1 MELGVAHIRYAI
13 CLMALLL
20 GGALE
25 ARPFTLP
32 LSARIVSA
40 SDDGKG
46 WVEAGE
52 MSVPYVQALA
62 SFRSELSR
70 QGWAFVHAI
79 PLSPD
84 ASVDRRTLCLWRKGG
99 CELTMMFMRV
109 GVSRTSF
116 TWGVSKREVR

>member
-1 MELGVAHIRYAI
+1 MELGMAHIRSAI

-79 PLSPD
+79 PLSSD
-84 ASVDRRTLCLWRKGG
+84 ASAERRTLCLWRKGG
-99 CELTMMFMRV
+99 RELTMMFMRV
-109 GVSRTSF
+109 GVSRTTF
-116 TWGVSKREVR
+116 TWGVSKREGR

>member
-1 MELGVAHIRYAI
+1 MGLVMAHIRCAI
-13 CLMALLL
+13 CLTALFL

-25 ARPFTLP
+25 ARPFVLP
-32 LSARIVSA
+32 LAARIVSS

-84 ASVDRRTLCLWRKGG
+84 ASADRRTLCLWRKGG
-99 CELTMMFMRV
+99 RELTMMFMRV

-116 TWGVSKREVR
+116 TWGVSRREVR

>member
-1 MELGVAHIRYAI
+1 MGLGTTHLQGAI
-13 CLMALLL
+13 CLIALLF

-32 LSARIVSA
+32 LAARIVSA

-84 ASVDRRTLCLWRKGG
+84 ASAERRTLCLWRKGG
-99 CELTMMFMRV
+99 RELTMMFMRV
-109 GVSRTSF
+109 GVSRTTF
-116 TWGVSKREVR
+116 TWGVSKREGR

>member
-46 WVEAGE
+46 WIEAGE

-84 ASVDRRTLCLWRKGG
+84 ASADRRTLCLWRKGG
-99 CELTMMFMRV
+99 RELTMMFMRV

-116 TWGVSKREVR
+116 AWGVSKREAR